1 VSGRVWSLPEAF
13 WKVYTSSRSFFEPK
27 TKTPTPLGPERL
39 TILERAIAAAHLP
52 FSAGCLVIAL
62 VGGAPGSFLVF
73 YLGTHSLTE
82 AWSKMAS
89 TSFNTSFSGVPQVS
103 TPVAVVASILITFS
117 LFLDLY
123 LVRYLRRKIHAAE
136 PSLSGLAADGAAA
149 HARAFSVMGG
159 TAGIALFALVFFIL
173 YFPARAQVA
182 PDPVSL
188 LGMAVVTS
196 IATLVYG
203 TAFWTYLSGL
213 WGVYRFGRER
223 LILRPFYEDRL
234 LGLRPL
240 GHVVTTFALIFS
252 VAITVTLGG
261 EFVLGAADS
270 IAINLGIVALGVAM
284 LFLPLRGIHSIMVYV
299 KHEEQTRLSLKG
311 KEFPREVMYGESKG
325 DPSLSRIQ
333 GLLEIQRFQLLKI
346 EASNISEWPFEPGS
360 VERLVAIL
368 LAIFGVLLGR
378 FVELIH

>member
-1 VSGRVWSLPEAF
+1 LSTAE
-13 WKVYTSSRSFFEPK
+13 
-27 TKTPTPLGPERL
+27 TKTATTLGPERL

-52 FSAGCLVIAL
+52 FSVGCLVLAL

-73 YLGTHSLTE
+73 YLGTHSLTD
-82 AWSKMAS
+82 AWSKTAS
-89 TSFNTSFSGVPQVS
+89 TSFNTTLSSVPQVP
-103 TPVAVVASILITFS
+103 TWAAVVSSILITFS

-136 PSLSGLAADGAAA
+136 PKLSALAADGAVAY
-149 HARAFSVMGG
+149 ARAFRVMGG
-159 TAGIALFALVFFIL
+159 TVGIAFFALVFFIL
-173 YFPARAQVA
+173 YFPPRAQVA
-182 PDPVSL
+182 SDPVSL
-188 LGMAVVTS
+188 LGMAVVTL

-203 TAFWTYLSGL
+203 SAFWTYLSGL

-240 GHVVTTFALIFS
+240 GYVVTTFALIFS
-252 VAITVTLGG
+252 VAITATLNG
-261 EFVLGAADS
+261 EFVVGAADS
-270 IAINLGIVALGVAM
+270 IAINLGIIALGVAM
-284 LFLPLRGIHSIMVYV
+284 LFLPLSGIHSKMAYM

-311 KEFPREVMYGESKG
+311 KEFPREAMYGESEG
-325 DPSLSRIQ
+325 EPSLSRIQ

-378 FVELIH
+378 LVELIH

>member
-1 VSGRVWSLPEAF
+1 
-13 WKVYTSSRSFFEPK
+13 
-27 TKTPTPLGPERL
+27 L
-39 TILERAIAAAHLP
+39 TILESTIAAAHLP
-52 FSAGCLVIAL
+52 FSVGCLVIAFA
-62 VGGAPGSFLVF
+62 GGAPGSFLVF

-82 AWSKMAS
+82 AWSKTAS
-89 TSFNTSFSGVPQVS
+89 TSFNTSLSSVPQVS

-123 LVRYLRRKIHAAE
+123 LVRYLRRKMQAAE
-136 PSLSGLAADGAAA
+136 PKLSALASDGAAA
-149 HARAFSVMGG
+149 YVRAFRVMGG
-159 TAGIALFALVFFIL
+159 TTGIAFFALVFFFL
-173 YFPARAQVA
+173 YFPPRAQVA

-188 LGMAVVTS
+188 LGMAVVTL

-203 TAFWTYLSGL
+203 SAFWTYLSGL

-223 LILRPFYEDRL
+223 LTLRPFYEDRL

-252 VAITVTLGG
+252 VAITVTLNG
-261 EFVLGAADS
+261 EFVVGAADS
-270 IAINLGIVALGVAM
+270 IAINLGIIALGVAM
-284 LFLPLRGIHSIMVYV
+284 LFLPLRGIHSKMAYM

-311 KEFPREVMYGESKG
+311 KEFPREVMYGESEG
-325 DPSLSRIQ
+325 EPSLSRIQ

-378 FVELIH
+378 LVELIH

>member
-1 VSGRVWSLPEAF
+1 M
-13 WKVYTSSRSFFEPK
+13 
-27 TKTPTPLGPERL
+27 
-39 TILERAIAAAHLP
+39 HLP
-52 FSAGCLVIAL
+52 FPVGCLAFAL
-62 VGGAPGSFLVF
+62 VGGAPGSFVVF

-82 AWSKMAS
+82 AWSKTAS
-89 TSFNTSFSGVPQVS
+89 TSFNTGLSSVPQVP
-103 TPVAVVASILITFS
+103 TWVAVVSSILITFS

-123 LVRYLRRKIHAAE
+123 LVRYLRRRIHSAQ
-136 PSLSGLAADGAAA
+136 PKLSALAADGAAA
-149 HARAFSVMGG
+149 YARAFRVMGS
-159 TAGIALFALVFFIL
+159 TAGIAFFGLVFFIV
-173 YFPARAQVA
+173 YFPPRAQVA
-182 PDPVSL
+182 PDTASL
-188 LGMAVVTS
+188 LGMFVVTF
-196 IATLVYG
+196 IATLVYA

-261 EFVLGAADS
+261 EFVVGAADS

-284 LFLPLRGIHSIMVYV
+284 LFLPLRGIHSMMVRV

-311 KEFPREVMYGESKG
+311 AEFPRESMSDERGGE
-325 DPSLSRIQ
+325 PSLSRIQ
-333 GLLEIQRFQLLKI
+333 ELLEIQRLQLLNI
-346 EASNISEWPFEPGS
+346 EASNISEWPYEPGS
-360 VERLVAIL
+360 VERLVAVL

-378 FVELIH
+378 LAELIH

>member
-1 VSGRVWSLPEAF
+1 
-13 WKVYTSSRSFFEPK
+13 
-27 TKTPTPLGPERL
+27 
-39 TILERAIAAAHLP
+39 
-52 FSAGCLVIAL
+52 
-62 VGGAPGSFLVF
+62 
-73 YLGTHSLTE
+73 
-82 AWSKMAS
+82 M
-89 TSFNTSFSGVPQVS
+89 
-103 TPVAVVASILITFS
+103 ASILITFS

-136 PSLSGLAADGAAA
+136 PKLSALAADGSAAY
-149 HARAFSVMGG
+149 ARAFRVMGG
-159 TAGIALFALVFFIL
+159 TAGIAFFALVFFIL
-173 YFPARAQVA
+173 YFPPRAQVA

-188 LGMAVVTS
+188 LGMAVVTL

-203 TAFWTYLSGL
+203 SAFWTYLSGL

-252 VAITVTLGG
+252 VAITVTLNG
-261 EFVLGAADS
+261 EFVVGAADS
-270 IAINLGIVALGVAM
+270 IAINLGIIALGVAM
-284 LFLPLRGIHSIMVYV
+284 LFLPLRGIHSKMAYV
-299 KHEEQTRLSLKG
+299 KQEEQTRLSLKG
-311 KEFPREVMYGESKG
+311 KEFPREVMYGESEG
-325 DPSLSRIQ
+325 EPSLSRIQ

-378 FVELIH
+378 LVELIH

>member
-1 VSGRVWSLPEAF
+1 
-13 WKVYTSSRSFFEPK
+13 
-27 TKTPTPLGPERL
+27 
-39 TILERAIAAAHLP
+39 
-52 FSAGCLVIAL
+52 
-62 VGGAPGSFLVF
+62 
-73 YLGTHSLTE
+73 
-82 AWSKMAS
+82 
-89 TSFNTSFSGVPQVS
+89 
-103 TPVAVVASILITFS
+103 VAVVASILITFS

-136 PSLSGLAADGAAA
+136 PKLSVLAADGTTAYG
-149 HARAFSVMGG
+149 RAFRVMGG
-159 TAGIALFALVFFIL
+159 TGGIAFFALVFFVL
-173 YFPARAQVA
+173 YFPTRAQVA
-182 PDPVSL
+182 PDPISL
-188 LGMAVVTS
+188 LGMAVVTL

-240 GHVVTTFALIFS
+240 GHIVTTFALIFS

-261 EFVLGAADS
+261 EFLAGATDS
-270 IAINLGIVALGVAM
+270 IVTNLGIVALGVAM
-284 LFLPLRGIHSIMVYV
+284 LFLPLRGIHSMMAYV

-311 KEFPREVMYGESKG
+311 KELPREAMYDESEGE
-325 DPSLSRIQ
+325 PSLSRIQ
-333 GLLEIQRFQLLKI
+333 GLLEIQRFQLLKV
-346 EASNISEWPFEPGS
+346 EASNISEWPYEPGS

-378 FVELIH
+378 LAELIH